1 MIVQI
6 RISALPL
13 AVLTY
18 AALAFAVSPDTFVT
32 MLQSYARQA
41 TVLPVLLLV
50 GIPVAAIL
58 LRPRAPVALMLE
70 ILRKGGLRLALVV
83 AIFCLGATAFT
94 TFKLA
99 IPHFVPFYADPFLA
113 EADAFLHGG
122 DPGMWAHAI
131 VPYWAQYP
139 LGYLYGPV
147 WFVLWFGLL
156 AFVALHQDAAFRRRY
171 FWSMALT
178 ICLIGTVGAM
188 AFSSVGPVFYDEF
201 VDPDRFA
208 SLMAAIER
216 SAIGDYMAEASGYL
230 LASYETG
237 VSSMGTG
244 ISAMPSMHL
253 AVVTLNACMLTSLSR
268 LVGALAWIYVG
279 LIQLG
284 SVYLGWHYAL
294 DGYFSIAVVSLIWW
308 AVGRVMN
315 RSTMPDPARPVLA
328 GARS

>member
-1 MIVQI
+1 MTGQLKL
-6 RISALPL
+6 SALPL
-13 AVLTY
+13 VVLTY
-18 AALAFAVSPDTFVT
+18 AALAFAVSPDTFLT
-32 MLQSYARQA
+32 MLGSYARQA

-50 GIPVAAIL
+50 GIPAAALL
-58 LRPRAPVALMLE
+58 LRPRAPVALMVD
-70 ILRKGGLRLALVV
+70 IMRKGGLRLVFVV
-83 AIFCLGATAFT
+83 VTFCLGTTAFT

-113 EADAFLHGG
+113 EADALLHGG

-131 VPYWAQYP
+131 VPAWAEYP

-156 AFVALHQDAAFRRRY
+156 ALVALHQDAAFRRRY

-188 AFSSVGPVFYDEF
+188 AFSSVGPIFYDEF
-201 VDPDRFA
+201 VDADRFA
-208 SLMAAIER
+208 PLMVAIAQ

-230 LASYETG
+230 LTSYQTG

-253 AVVTLNACMLTSLSR
+253 AIVTLNACMLSSLNR
-268 LVGALAWIYVG
+268 HIGVLAWIYVG

-294 DGYFSIAVVSLIWW
+294 DGYFSIVVVSLIWW
-308 AVGRVMN
+308 TVGRIAN
-315 RSTMPDPARPVLA
+315 RFALPAQSEPVAAEVRP
-328 GARS
+328 